1 MVRTRLGTH
10 IPTNFSPPSS
20 DILSSFIVVCEHPS
34 PFLYLGNPAVVAVNR
49 TVGVTQGGSI
59 TLEVYIS
66 GYPAVRSTDIHWYR
80 LNPTRQEITSGATF
94 QDSRRRMI
102 LRSVQASAAGAYE
115 CEAQIPLFGG
125 RKLRASTRIQ
135 LQVYGK
141 FVSMYGFLMMYC
153 ASLRTSGLTALHANC

>member
-1 MVRTRLGTH
+1 MQLRLLTRFVINVVDDAVFMLSLS
-10 IPTNFSPPSS
+10 FS
-20 DILSSFIVVCEHPS
+20 E
-34 PFLYLGNPAVVAVNR
+34 
-49 TVGVTQGGSI
+49 
-59 TLEVYIS
+59 
-66 GYPAVRSTDIHWYR
+66 
-80 LNPTRQEITSGATF
+80 TSGATF